1 MKHNY
6 DLGVIHLGGGL
17 SKHLY
22 KEIPSVLSQD
32 IQEHPFFAGPAG
44 WFSVDVLVDS
54 HGSSLLQASIGT
66 ALPVNRCLRLGCR
79 TEGRSRLQLGF
90 SGDVGPGSWAVMVPS
105 HSLWFRFHPQG
116 LEKLP
121 GWMGNTAR
129 CWKTRLSRTRQRVI
143 DGWSNYG
150 TLTAQM
156 TTDRL
161 LQMSCWIML
170 ICVDV
175 STNLCSRRL
184 HLHLLLLLLLSLC
197 NYELLFVC
205 FSVLIVLISK

>member
-54 HGSSLLQASIGT
+54 HGSSFVAGFNWNGLAGQSLPAPWLPDRRKIQATG
-66 ALPVNRCLRLGCR
+66 G
-79 TEGRSRLQLGF
+79 
-90 SGDVGPGSWAVMVPS
+90 WAVMNPS
-105 HSLWFRFHPQG
+105 HSLRFRIHPNG

-156 TTDRL
+156 TT
-161 LQMSCWIML
+161 
-170 ICVDV
+170 VY
-175 STNLCSRRL
+175 SRC
-184 HLHLLLLLLLSLC
+184 HV
-197 NYELLFVC
+197 E
-205 FSVLIVLISK
+205 